1 MKYTAFIS
9 HSNKDGDALHA
20 VRNHLEACGFSCF
33 ASERDLW
40 HNANWQTQLV
50 EAMDESRMLIY
61 LHSKDSNQSVEVSRE
76 INYFADKC
84 HRPILVYR
92 LDDVPYNKDRA
103 YYLQSINYIDSL
115 THSED
120 GLEHLT
126 DNVRKTLDG
135 LSAEGH
141 ASGKS
146 YRSLRKIL
154 IPLLATCLLA
164 IAFLG
169 FRAYEK
175 KKMNTLLAESASLL
189 ERADGWLARE
199 DSLEFVLPAIG
210 QAEERVRQCN
220 RLLTVS
226 APETFDFQG
235 IREQAL
241 QTLTG
246 IRNRRIAT
254 VKALY
259 EPLKYTSKESRAAS
273 MGAILAN
280 IGKIH
285 RLDSLLGE
293 PGNEEI
299 TVIED
304 NLTASIP

>member
-1 MKYTAFIS
+1 MKYVAFIS
-9 HSNKDGDALHA
+9 HSNKDGNALHA
-20 VRNHLEACGFSCF
+20 VRKHLEACGYPCF

-40 HNANWQTQLV
+40 HNDNWQTQLV
-50 EAMDESRMLIY
+50 DAMDESQMLIY
-61 LHSKDSNQSVEVSRE
+61 IHSKNSNRSVEVSRE

-92 LDDVPYNKDRA
+92 LDDEPYNKDRA

-115 THSED
+115 TRPED
-120 GLEHLT
+120 GLEHLA

-146 YRSLRKIL
+146 FRSLRKIL
-154 IPLLATCLLA
+154 IPLLAVILLGTG
-164 IAFLG
+164 FLG

-175 KKMNTLLAESASLL
+175 GKMKGLLAESTALL
-189 ERADGWLARE
+189 ARTDGWLARE

-210 QAEERVRQCN
+210 EAEETFRQCD

-226 APETFDFQG
+226 PSETPDFQG
-235 IREQAL
+235 IREHAL
-241 QTLTG
+241 ETISD
-246 IRNRRIAT
+246 IRNRRVNM

-259 EPLKYTSKESRAAS
+259 EPLRYTSKESRAAS
-273 MGAILAN
+273 TGAILEN

-285 RLDSLLGE
+285 FLDSLLE
-293 PGNEEI
+293 QSGNEEI
-299 TVIED
+299 TAIEN
-304 NLTASIP
+304 NLTTSIP